1 MWWVEKVRGL
11 RDGDCKEKGAGTLT
25 ILRYFEARVAL
36 QFQDEERMKTDG
48 KD

>member
-11 RDGDCKEKGAGTLT
+11 RDGDCKERGAGTLP
-25 ILRYFEARVAL
+25 ILRYFEERVTL
-36 QFQDEERMKTDG
+36 LFQDEERMKTDG

>member
-1 MWWVEKVRGL
+1 MVIVRK
-11 RDGDCKEKGAGTLT
+11 RGAGTLT

-36 QFQDEERMKTDG
+36 RFQDEERMKTDG

>member
-11 RDGDCKEKGAGTLT
+11 RDGDCKEKGAGTL
-25 ILRYFEARVAL
+25 RYFKERVAL
-36 QFQDEERMKTDG
+36 LFQDEECMKTDG